1 MSRPWRLPVL
11 ILLPLL
17 VVAGL
22 VVQTDDEGSAT
33 DVRLSEMTSTAAAP
47 GTLSSTWYCAAGS
60 ATGVATGEGA
70 GVAEHQVILAN
81 ASDVESAVRVT
92 IITEAPETKAVS
104 VSVAPHSRRTVT
116 LSDTLKAP
124 WASALVEASG
134 GEITAAHQL
143 SGPNGRSISNCAST
157 PSSSWYF
164 PGGTTVVGAD
174 LWLVLFNPFPGE
186 ATVDVAFDTNEGART
201 PQEYQGI
208 VVPSRRVVVRKVS
221 DVVTGRTEVSTTVS
235 VRSGRIVA
243 EMIQSDNGRDDVSLP
258 KGLTATIGATV
269 ASPTWMFPTSAPP
282 ELDGT
287 ESVSVFNPG
296 DTDAT
301 VRVQVQVKDPEFNG
315 TVEPFEITVAA
326 HRAETVV
333 VRVPTAEVTG
343 GSASEGTED
352 AGGEAEVPADGTA
365 ALVENRVPDNV
376 RYWILVQS
384 TDGADVVA
392 MRMLTG
398 TDRAGVTYSVG
409 IPVVATRWLL
419 PVAGAAETESS
430 LVTVANPSATETAT
444 ITLRRQAGGS
454 ASDVHLEEVDKVLAP
469 GEFVVFDLVAAG
481 LIEGGASV
489 EVVSDLPVVVG
500 QWLGFR
506 SPRDIASP
514 LGIPVVGTQSIPLD
528 LIGPGAGLDDA
539 ATLPDEVDPSLV
551 PDTTISSDTVPGT

>member
-1 MSRPWRLPVL
+1 ML
-11 ILLPLL
+11 IVLPLL
-17 VVAGL
+17 VVAGM
-22 VVQTDDEGSAT
+22 VVQTDDDGSAT
-33 DVRLSEMTSTAAAP
+33 DDVRLSEMTPTAAAP

-92 IITEAPETKAVS
+92 IITEAGDTKPVS
-104 VSVAPHSRRTVT
+104 VAVAPHSRRTVT

-164 PGGTTVVGAD
+164 PGGTTVAGAD
-174 LWLVLFNPFPGE
+174 LWIALFNPFPGE
-186 ATVDVAFDTNEGART
+186 ATVDIAFDTDGGARI
-201 PQEYQGI
+201 PQSFQGI
-208 VVPSRRVVVRKVS
+208 VVPSRRVVVKKINEPGVVS
-221 DVVTGRTEVSTTVS
+221 QTEEVSTTVS

-243 EMIQSDNGRDDVSLP
+243 EMIQSDNGREDVNLP

-269 ASPTWMFPTSAPP
+269 AAPTWMFPTSAPP

-287 ESVSVFNPG
+287 DSVWVFNPG

-301 VRVQVQVKDPEFNG
+301 VRVQVQVQEPEVNG

-326 HRAETVV
+326 HRAETVA
-333 VRVPTAEVTG
+333 VRVPTAEPAGDGADAATE
-343 GSASEGTED
+343 EG
-352 AGGEAEVPADGTA
+352 AEQPVDGTVGE
-365 ALVENRVPDNV
+365 LVENRVPTGV

-392 MRMLTG
+392 QRMLTG
-398 TDRAGVTYSVG
+398 PDRAGVTYSVG

-430 LVTVANPSATETAT
+430 LVTVANPSATDSVTV
-444 ITLRRQAGGS
+444 TLRRQGGGS
-454 ASDVHLEEVDKVLAP
+454 ASDVADAIDQVLEP
-469 GEFVVFDLVAAG
+469 GELVVFDLVAAG
-481 LIEGGASV
+481 LVEGGASV
-489 EVVSDLPVVVG
+489 EVVSDGPVVVG

-506 SPRDIASP
+506 SPLDVASP
-514 LGIPVVGTQSIPLD
+514 LGIPVVGTQSLPLD

-539 ATLPDEVDPSLV
+539 ATLPEEVDPSLV
-551 PDTTISSDTVPGT
+551 PDTTITSDTVPGT